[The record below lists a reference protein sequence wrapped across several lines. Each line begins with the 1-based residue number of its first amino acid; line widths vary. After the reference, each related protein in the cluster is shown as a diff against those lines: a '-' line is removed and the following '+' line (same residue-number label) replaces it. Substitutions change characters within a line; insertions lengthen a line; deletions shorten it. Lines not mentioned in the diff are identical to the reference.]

1 MRVQKP
7 VGNFIRA
14 VLLMPL
20 YVPLFAPKA
29 YSSATASH
37 VYTIVLKVQARC
49 LSTSCK
55 HALLMCCSHTTAE
68 RMPVLPVVGLHFMPC
83 ERRLAYT
90 LSYRLW
96 LAGHCL
102 SDFVHLCECFVD
114 AAGQDDGQ
122 PLPQGHLLPQD
133 AGGHSQGAL
142 LPPCPS
148 RLWDVIRAYWVQ
160 AAAAEELRVVGTMYV
175 QWTADK
181 QLCNP
186 SGY

>member
-55 HALLMCCSHTTAE
+55 HALPH
-68 RMPVLPVVGLHFMPC
+68 VLFPHH
-83 ERRLAYT
+83 R
-90 LSYRLW
+90 
-96 LAGHCL
+96 
-102 SDFVHLCECFVD
+102 
-114 AAGQDDGQ
+114 
-122 PLPQGHLLPQD
+122 
-133 AGGHSQGAL
+133 
-142 LPPCPS
+142 
-148 RLWDVIRAYWVQ
+148 RAYAC
-160 AAAAEELRVVGTMYV
+160 AARGRSSFYAL
-175 QWTADK
+175 
-181 QLCNP
+181 
-186 SGY
+186 